1 MKKETTLNQNTSL
14 NLLFLFVLTL
24 WMIVPSK
31 VFATGVAVSGQATTV
46 NTGTTLDFSANNSNV
61 AIDTST
67 GTFGGFV
74 WSTDVGWCNF
84 GSEGNSEGPVNVS
97 LTDGEVSGKA
107 YCANTGSYID
117 FDSFNSNVRMDLV
130 TGAFSGHAWSTDL
143 GWIDFADPG
152 VTGPSL
158 IYIVVDSTLSTQE
171 GVSSNIGEL
180 PNPAAATNLYFE
192 RPGYGKIQFAANLDL
207 TDATVITWLQQLGT
221 KLDLTIQNK
230 IGLDADTVKT
240 LIDTQATLTMYNVEL
255 ENPKILV
262 NGGDDSSGIVSNLV
276 YDREAKTL
284 TFTAAHFTTF
294 TAIEN
299 IGGNKAPVSEIRGR
313 LFCDVNG
320 NASWDAETE
329 SPLKRITVLITDT
342 SSDTTHSRETDDT
355 GTYVFGTPGNG
366 KYRVMIDSADTDNT
380 CGTTITTQERGGYQV
395 QFVDSLS
402 QQIIY
407 AKDVGLVKG
416 TTSSTSSLPGMPRT
430 GRRG

>member
-1 MKKETTLNQNTSL
+1 MMYMKKAFIVSVGMLL
-14 NLLFLFVLTL
+14 VAGLFLQAPPVLAAIQSLTGQAGV
-24 WMIVPSK
+24 MNTGGAVHFTNYESN
-31 VFATGVAVSGQATTV
+31 VSVDTQTGVMSGYAWLDDLGWV
-46 NTGTTLDFSANNSNV
+46 AFGTE
-61 AIDTST
+61 
-67 GTFGGFV
+67 
-74 WSTDVGWCNF
+74 
-84 GSEGNSEGPVNVS
+84 EGNTEGPVSVS
-97 LTDGEVSGKA
+97 LTDGAVSGKA

-143 GWIDFADPG
+143 GWVDFADPG

-158 IYIVVDSTLSTQE
+158 VYIVIDNTLSTQE
-171 GVSSNIGEL
+171 GVASNIGEL
-180 PNPAAATNLYFE
+180 PDPACAQGLYFE
-192 RPGYGKIQFAANLDL
+192 KVGYGKITFGACIDL
-207 TDATVITWLQQLGT
+207 TKPTVISWLQQLGM
-221 KLDLTIQNK
+221 KLDLAVRNK
-230 IGLDADTVKT
+230 IALDADTVQG

-255 ENPKILV
+255 ENPQILV
-262 NGGDDSSGIVSNLV
+262 NGGADISGIVSNMV

-294 TAIEN
+294 TAVEN
-299 IGGNKAPVSEIRGR
+299 TGGDKAPVSEIRGR

-329 SPLKRITVLITDT
+329 SPLKGITVLITET
-342 SSDTTHSRETDDT
+342 SSGTTHSRETDDT

-380 CGTTITTQERGGYQV
+380 CGTSITTQERGGYQV

-407 AKDVGLVKG
+407 AKDVGLTKK
-416 TTSSTSSLPGMPRT
+416 TSSSTSSLPGMPRT

>member
-1 MKKETTLNQNTSL
+1 MKQETTLNQNTIFFLLSL
-14 NLLFLFVLTL
+14 LVLTL

-31 VFATGVAVSGQATTV
+31 VFAAGLAVSGQATTV
-46 NTGTTLDFSANNSNV
+46 NTGVTVDFSANNSNV
-61 AIDTST
+61 AINTSS
-67 GTFGGFV
+67 GTFSGFV

-84 GSEGNSEGPVNVS
+84 DSGGNSEGPVSVN
-97 LTDGEVSGKA
+97 LTDGVVSGKV

-143 GWIDFADPG
+143 GWVDFTDPG
-152 VTGPSL
+152 VTGPPL

-180 PNPAAATNLYFE
+180 SNPAAASNLYFE

-221 KLDLTIQNK
+221 KLDLAMQNK
-230 IGLDADTVKT
+230 IGLDADTVQE
-240 LIDTQATLTMYNVEL
+240 LIETQATLTMYNVEL
-255 ENPKILV
+255 MNPQILV
-262 NGGDDSSGIVSNLV
+262 NGGADISGIVSNVV
-276 YDREAKTL
+276 YDRQAKTL
-284 TFTAAHFTTF
+284 TFTVAHFTTF
-294 TAIEN
+294 EAIEST
-299 IGGNKAPVSEIRGR
+299 GGGKGPVSEIRGR

-320 NASWDAETE
+320 NSSWDAETE
-329 SPLKRITVLITDT
+329 SPLKGITVLITDT
-342 SSDTTHSRETDDT
+342 SSDTIHSRETDDT
-355 GTYVFGTPGNG
+355 GTYAFGTPGNG
-366 KYRVMIDSADTDNT
+366 KYRVMIDTADTDNT

-395 QFVDSLS
+395 QFVDSLT

-416 TTSSTSSLPGMPRT
+416 TTASPSSLPGMPRT